1 MQTGTKVRRDMKT
14 TAVEQTALM
23 ALISSA
29 TIFAYEEGKCVAL
42 NKMEQAKVNSERK
55 ENFLREI
62 EKLCSQENIF

>member
-1 MQTGTKVRRDMKT
+1 MKILPI
-14 TAVEQTALM
+14 EQTALM

-62 EKLCSQENIF
+62 EKLCAHDDIFA